1 MNINLNQTYDF
12 KIDDY
17 DYIKQIK
24 IVLSSNNNFFI
35 CIILNSMSNSY
46 SYINN
51 GKSNYFEEGNC
62 AMGSQTES
70 NFGIF
75 YFNSTD
81 NFMLVSRY
89 DKITSLIN
97 NLNKEEKK
105 CGSYKFNEGDFDF
118 SIIYDDTIND
128 YILISTPSFHS
139 FNKCNNVK
147 ILYEFQKKY

>member
-1 MNINLNQTYDF
+1 MNINLDQTYNF
-12 KIDDY
+12 KTS
-17 DYIKQIK
+17 DYINQIK

-51 GKSNYFEEGNC
+51 GKSNDFEEGKC
-62 AMGSQTES
+62 AMGSRTIS

-81 NFMLVSRY
+81 YFMLVSR
-89 DKITSLIN
+89 DNKVTSLIN

-118 SIIYDDTIND
+118 SIIYDNTIND
-128 YILISTPSFHS
+128 YILIMTIIFP
-139 FNKCNNVK
+139 
-147 ILYEFQKKY
+147 